1 MKKRLFALLA
11 LLPLLAAG
19 GGQYTIPGA
28 TGAVAAPSTINYGVT
43 TVGGSSVPIYNT
55 YVTCGSITTGSHA
68 AGYSMSS
75 ISVYGVGITSGNMQ
89 VGVYSPGTGGSSTLV
104 AHSSAS
110 SYTSTL
116 AQWWTTSIT
125 GTLAASSS
133 YNICY
138 MVSTSFTESHFPTG
152 STLYINTTETYG
164 TWPNPTTLTLTATF
178 SPSIYVTV
186 TPI

>member
-1 MKKRLFALLA
+1 MKRLFLILA
-11 LLPLLAAG
+11 MLPLLG
-19 GGQYTIPGA
+19 MGSGQSVI
-28 TGAVAAPSTINYGVT
+28 TGHHRQVKAPSSINYGVT
-43 TVGGSSVPIYNT
+43 TVGGSSVTVPNT
-55 YVTCGSITTGSHA
+55 EITCGSIITGSHA
-68 AGYSMSS
+68 SGYSMSS
-75 ISVYGVGITSGNMQ
+75 ISVYGEGITSGNIQ

-110 SYTSTL
+110 SYTSTGT
-116 AQWWTTSIT
+116 QWWTTSIT

-138 MVSTSFTESHFPTG
+138 ATSTSFMQLIYLTG
-152 STLYINTTETYG
+152 STMYINATETYG
-164 TWPNPTTLTLTATF
+164 TWPNSTTLTLDATY

>member
-1 MKKRLFALLA
+1 MKRLFLIFA
-11 LLPLLAAG
+11 LLPLLG
-19 GGQYTIPGA
+19 MGSGQSVI
-28 TGAVAAPSTINYGVT
+28 TGHHRQVTAPSSINYGVT
-43 TVGGSSVPIYNT
+43 TVGGNSTTVYNT
-55 YVTCGSITTGSHA
+55 YITCGSITTGSHA
-68 AGYSMSS
+68 SGYSMSS
-75 ISVYGVGITSGNMQ
+75 ISVYGVGVTSGNIQ

-138 MVSTSFTESHFPTG
+138 STSTNFIESHFSTG
-152 STLYINTTETYG
+152 STLYINGTNTYG